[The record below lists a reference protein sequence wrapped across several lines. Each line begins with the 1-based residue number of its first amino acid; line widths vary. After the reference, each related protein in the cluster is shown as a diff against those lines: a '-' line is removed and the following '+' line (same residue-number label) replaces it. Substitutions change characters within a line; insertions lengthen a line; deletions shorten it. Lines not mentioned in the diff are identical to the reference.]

1 MAIAP
6 PTYSTFFTCLHD
18 EDRQVASCLPA
29 YSVFRAIDSRDV
41 TRKPTER
48 PRVHD
53 FVVIWDDDHDAR
65 IIAVIEEMLMAGI
78 LPGVQFIS
86 EHKGT
91 LSIILASPTYW
102 ANDPEEFKAQVS
114 KLSAAAGDFW
124 VVEVGMIDTTAGNM
138 KIQHQCDFLEIL
150 GNSDAEIAFFF
161 LIAAAW
167 QLGTKVYPSIDIPPP
182 PPPALSGIFRRDRY
196 LMSPSPNRQSLSA
209 FQPPFPPPPPLPR

>member
-1 MAIAP
+1 MAIAA
-6 PTYSTFFTCLHD
+6 PTYSTLITCLHD
-18 EDRQVASCLPA
+18 EDRHGASCLPA

-53 FVVIWDDDHDAR
+53 FVVIWDDDHDTR

-91 LSIILASPTYW
+91 LSIILAAPTYTEGV
-102 ANDPEEFKAQVS
+102 EEFKTIVS

-124 VVEVGMIDTTAGNM
+124 VVKVGMIDTHSGNM
-138 KIQHQCDFLEIL
+138 RDRYQCEFLEIL
-150 GNSDAEIAFFF
+150 GNSDADIAFFF
-161 LIAAAW
+161 LIDKAW
-167 QLGTKVYPSIDIPPP
+167 QLGTKVYPSIDIPQPP
-182 PPPALSGIFRRDRY
+182 PPPLSRIFYSDRY
-196 LMSPSPNRQSLSA
+196 LMSPSPNRRSLS
-209 FQPPFPPPPPLPR
+209 PFPPPPPIPR

>member
-1 MAIAP
+1 MAIAAH
-6 PTYSTFFTCLHD
+6 TYSTFFTCLHD

-41 TRKPTER
+41 TRKPTDR

-53 FVVIWDDDHDAR
+53 FVVIWDDDHDTR
-65 IIAVIEEMLMAGI
+65 IIAVIEEMLMAGL

-102 ANDPEEFKAQVS
+102 VNDDLEEFKAQVS

-124 VVEVGMIDTTAGNM
+124 IVEVGMIDATEGNM
-138 KIQHQCDFLEIL
+138 KNLHQCEFLEIL
-150 GNSDAEIAFFF
+150 GSSDADIAFFF
-161 LIAAAW
+161 LITKAW
-167 QLGTKVYPSIDIPPP
+167 KLGTKVYPSIDIPPP
-182 PPPALSGIFRRDRY
+182 PPPPLSQIFNTDRY
-196 LMSPSPNRQSLSA
+196 LMSPSPNR
-209 FQPPFPPPPPLPR
+209 R